1 MGWAAIALLLS
12 LPWLVPTHARPWTS
26 FHADAVMALA
36 AMPLL
41 AWALL
46 ARPPRISV
54 PIEALALSGLAAV
67 PVVQRAFGLITFAAD
82 AWLSD
87 FIAAE
92 GLPAD
97 FAETALAICGPLA
110 ARIVAD
116 RGPPGQ
122 VVGVCGSQA
131 SGKSLSSPWLRH

>member
-1 MGWAAIALLLS
+1 MHPPGSGCLTLS
-12 LPWLVPTHARPWTS
+12 SDLRPGS
-26 FHADAVMALA
+26 
-36 AMPLL
+36 
-41 AWALL
+41 
-46 ARPPRISV
+46 RPSPGGAERGNLRGGCSKPFIM
-54 PIEALALSGLAAV
+54 
-67 PVVQRAFGLITFAAD
+67 D

-131 SGKSLSSPWLRH
+131 SGKSTLTAGGYDRVGVVLAQEMCWRAPVAVAECAA